1 MPDLSAVKET
11 IPLRRFLRRASRLT
25 EVPGDTATKIDL
37 MLFDAFDIRGR
48 HVEPVAASLAREAD
62 IVADL
67 MRLRQ
72 VMRSTAWL
80 VMPVDLPRVDLAK
93 ACLDAARF
101 RKARLAHVVLD
112 GRGEHEDGL
121 VFHPIHNRLSQV
133 VAAIGGRSVFRAY
146 YDNGILPL
154 SDRMPHEAVTVEL
167 ILRHSGDGD
176 IIGIRDGML
185 ADVLAS
191 FDLTPLCDPAR
202 PLDVEPRRRARRNV
216 S

>member
-1 MPDLSAVKET
+1 MKGGVR
-11 IPLRRFLRRASRLT
+11 LRRFRRRAGRLT

-67 MRLRQ
+67 LGLRQ

-80 VMPVDLPRVDLAK
+80 VMPVDLPRIDLAK

-101 RKARLAHVVLD
+101 SKARLAHVVLD

-121 VFHPIHNRLSQV
+121 VFHPIHNRLTHV
-133 VAAIGGRSVFRAY
+133 VAAIGGRSVFRAH

-154 SDRMPHEAVTVEL
+154 ADRMPHEAVTVEL

-176 IIGIRDGML
+176 TIGIHDGML
-185 ADVLAS
+185 ADALAN
-191 FDLTPLCDPAR
+191 FDLTPGANAAR
-202 PLDVEPRRRARRNV
+202 SSQGASRRKLGP
-216 S
+216 